1 VDWDEF
7 QAQSANNRTI
17 SVRLSPDSLTL
28 LLSGVDGFIPRG
40 QWRYGDE
47 TPVDDTDWDT
57 IDAMIAKAATELM
70 TNIFTGTIFPL
81 ATATIPAG
89 ALECD
94 GSTHLRVDYPALYA
108 VLDSAFIVDADHFT
122 TPDLRGR
129 TILGVGTGS
138 GLSTYAEGA
147 MGGQESHA
155 LTTAELAAH
164 NHSVTDLGHSHTL
177 TDPGHSHTKTDPG
190 HNHSVTDPGHTHTYN
205 RANLDGAL
213 ISGGSVTAHTI
224 TAGVN
229 SGSKVTGV
237 TVDNNTTGISY
248 ASATTGITEA
258 SATTGISTGNNGSG
272 TAHENRQPYLALRYA
287 IWA

>member
-81 ATATIPAG
+81 ATASVPEG

-94 GSTHLRVDYPALYA
+94 GATYLRTDYPYLYA
-108 VLDSAFIVDADHFT
+108 VLDTAFIVDADHFT
-122 TPDLRGR
+122 VPDLAGR
-129 TILGVGTGS
+129 APIGVGSGTG
-138 GLSTYAEGA
+138 LTARA
-147 MGGQESHA
+147 MNDQGGEETHV

-164 NHSVTDLGHSHTL
+164 SHGVTDLGHVHTVSNAGPNV
-177 TDPGHSHTKTDPG
+177 TTIGPGAPQPTAIPVPG
-190 HNHSVTDPGHTHTYN
+190 
-205 RANLDGAL
+205 
-213 ISGGSVTAHTI
+213 I
-224 TAGVN
+224 
-229 SGSKVTGV
+229 TGV
-237 TVDNNTTGISY
+237 ASTGIS
-248 ASATTGITEA
+248 
-258 SATTGISTGNNGSG
+258 ISNEGGD
-272 TAHENRQPYLALRYA
+272 TAHENMLPFTALRFA